1 MTGAVRRSGRRITST
16 RFGVLLGACMAT
28 VVVAQTPPRSA
39 PSNVPTGTNA
49 NATVTG
55 ANTIGTGANT
65 TVNGANAAVTSAN
78 STITTANVPKESARA
93 TGLGATTVPVT
104 ASAIERTTIA
114 RPTPTTNGSA
124 VKSATVQKTTNLSD
138 FSRVFLALGAVV
150 AVIFLLRWLARRMF
164 PSVGGMQSGRVVQVL
179 SRSVLAPKQQVMVMK
194 VGRRLLVVGDTGS
207 NMNTLCEITDPDEV
221 AILIGQVQ
229 QEQKGSITSS
239 FSTLFGRASKAFDP
253 DGGTND
259 RLSDEPV
266 TDGRLTDGRSTGA
279 RGVTSDAR
287 SDRSH
292 DFSASLNPPRAAS
305 HEAVARQEQV
315 SAQDLD
321 TTRQEIAGLMDRARL
336 LARQFGRS

>member
-1 MTGAVRRSGRRITST
+1 MIGVARQSGRRISPT
-16 RFGVLLGACMAT
+16 RVGVLLGACLAT

-39 PSNVPTGTNA
+39 PSNVPTGTS
-49 NATVTG
+49 
-55 ANTIGTGANT
+55 ANTAGTSANSIGTGANT

-78 STITTANVPKESARA
+78 STVTTANVPKESGRT
-93 TGLGATTVPVT
+93 TGPGATTVPVT

-114 RPTPTTNGSA
+114 RPTPTPNGSA

-221 AILIGQVQ
+221 ASLIGQVQ

-239 FSTLFGRASKAFDP
+239 FSTLFGRANKAFDAE
-253 DGGTND
+253 DTADD
-259 RLSDEPV
+259 RV
-266 TDGRLTDGRSTGA
+266 TDASAGA
-279 RGVTSDAR
+279 SD
-287 SDRSH
+287 DRSNRGH
-292 DFSASLNPPRAAS
+292 DFPSPLHPPRAAS
-305 HEAVARQEQV
+305 DEAAARQEQV
-315 SAQDLD
+315 SAQEIDS
-321 TTRQEIAGLMDRARL
+321 TRQEIDGLMDRARL